1 MTLQV
6 VLSPMSVCLS
16 APPPPACFVLMPPGT
31 LHPPGSC
38 TARHQPLG
46 TLHSCVWVQVLWNA
60 PSPSPPPPLPPVG
73 FTQAGIPGELKGGL
87 FQGTFSPWG
96 PTHSLT
102 DAASQGHKA
111 RSGSATSGLTLF
123 SVTRALA
130 GRTPT
135 QCPSPSWCVY
145 RASSGF
151 SEGFNTFSHQLLSV
165 PSHPRRLCP
174 GVSSP
179 VGGAAGPAPNGSPR
193 QMSGTAFPGAGSDTE
208 AANPQRPSG
217 PVCAQPSLCLEYSPQ
232 VHLQAAEGPK
242 SMS

>member
-73 FTQAGIPGELKGGL
+73 STQASIPGELKGGL

-151 SEGFNTFSHQLLSV
+151 SEGFNTFFPPASLSPIASPETV
-165 PSHPRRLCP
+165 SWGVQPCGGRCRACPQWLTPPDEWHSLPR
-174 GVSSP
+174 SW
-179 VGGAAGPAPNGSPR
+179 
-193 QMSGTAFPGAGSDTE
+193 Q
-208 AANPQRPSG
+208 
-217 PVCAQPSLCLEYSPQ
+217 
-232 VHLQAAEGPK
+232 
-242 SMS
+242 